1 MCCSVLQCT
10 IELTSHVL
18 QCVAMYTIKLTGHVL
33 QRVAFTIELTSHV
46 LQCVAMYYKADLLA
60 TKYAMGWLWI
70 VGSLKIHL
78 SFAEYSLFYR
88 ALLHTRPMF
97 LTCSRL
103 NIPYEMTRSSD
114 FCRI

>member
-60 TKYAMGWLWI
+60 TKCAMGWL
-70 VGSLKIHL
+70 
-78 SFAEYSLFYR
+78 
-88 ALLHTRPMF
+88 
-97 LTCSRL
+97 
-103 NIPYEMTRSSD
+103 
-114 FCRI
+114 